1 MEQQG
6 RLRVLIAEDSSVSAK
21 VLAKAV
27 SDLGHVPTITHSGED
42 AWQELQAFDYPV
54 VLTDWVMP
62 GMEGP
67 ELCSRI
73 RALEGRGY
81 TYVIMLTAKGD
92 REDRIAAMTAGADD
106 FLCKPLDRAELSA
119 RLAVAQRIISM
130 QQRLEDANRSLQD
143 QQEELKLALDRVE
156 RSSKVA
162 EMSQKR
168 FSQLF
173 EGLPVPTFT
182 LDANLKLYEMNKR
195 ALATFDCAHHDA
207 FERSVA
213 DVLGSDLINTDAETA
228 LRGLFRNE
236 PFSDREWFDGE
247 RTFIASG
254 LPLLGPDGGIVGG
267 IVTLVDVTA
276 ARKAEQEVER
286 QLVEINEAHAQ
297 LETANQELKE
307 LNERLNALATEDGLT
322 GIANHRA
329 FQERL
334 NTLVGEGKRG
344 RAFCLALLDVDNFK
358 SFNDSFG
365 HQAGDEVLK
374 AVAACLKSS
383 LRETD
388 FVARYGG
395 EEFCVLLL
403 DVSCE
408 RAGELCDVLRAGIE
422 ALSNPHRQVTASF
435 GVAEFGG
442 SISDGEA
449 LIRASDEALYQAKA
463 EGRNRVVL
471 ASRRSGQS
479 AA

>member
-6 RLRVLIAEDSSVSAK
+6 CLRILIAEDSTVSAK
-21 VLAKAV
+21 ILAKAV
-27 SDLGHVPTITHSGED
+27 SDLGHIPTITHSGED
-42 AWQELQAFDYPV
+42 AWKALQAFDYPV

-73 RALEGRGY
+73 RGLEGRGY

-92 REDRIAAMTAGADD
+92 REDRIAAMAAGADD

-130 QQRLEDANRSLQD
+130 QQRLEDANRSLKE
-143 QQEELKLALDRVE
+143 QQEELRFALDRVE

-182 LDANLKLYEMNKR
+182 LDANLRLYEMNKR

-207 FERSVA
+207 FERNVA
-213 DVLGSDLINTDAETA
+213 EVLGTELIDSEAEAA

-236 PFSDREWFDGE
+236 PFSDKEWFDGE
-247 RTFIASG
+247 RTFLASG

-286 QLVEINEAHAQ
+286 QLVRINQAHAQ
-297 LETANQELKE
+297 LEAAHLELQEL
-307 LNERLNALATEDGLT
+307 NQRLNALATEDGLT

-334 NTLVGEGKRG
+334 NTLVAEGRRG
-344 RAFCLALLDVDNFK
+344 RPFCMALLDVDNFK

-374 AVAACLKSS
+374 AVAACLKANV
-383 LRETD
+383 RETD

-395 EEFCVLLL
+395 EEFCVLLV
-403 DVSCE
+403 DVNCE
-408 RAGELCDVLRAGIE
+408 RAGELCEVLRAAIA
-422 ALSNPHRQVTASF
+422 ALPNPHRRVTASF

-442 SISDGEA
+442 SILDGEA
-449 LIRASDEALYQAKA
+449 LIRAADEALYRAKA

-471 ASRRSGQS
+471 TAQSCGQS